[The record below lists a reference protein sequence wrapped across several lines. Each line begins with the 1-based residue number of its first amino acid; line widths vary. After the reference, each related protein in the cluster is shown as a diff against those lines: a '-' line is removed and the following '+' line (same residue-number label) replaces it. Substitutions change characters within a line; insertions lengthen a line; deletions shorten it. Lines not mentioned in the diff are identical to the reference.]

1 MLRATHVA
9 SVSRQDCRALFAK
22 LSDVEHQLEP
32 CGDGRRA
39 AVCLKWDSNTV
50 PKCPAAAGRGE
61 HQASR
66 GLGWWVVTWARGMGP
81 CGLAH
86 TRGVRAMRGVGQGAR
101 MGRLVHP
108 RVLTAWEAGSVWLG
122 PHATA
127 PLLTRAFSIP
137 SRARACLDCRGG
149 EAKHAGRVDGGGRG
163 GEGGRGEGAEATA
176 AERASGRR
184 RRGAVRR
191 SARVG
196 RRRGGGEGGG
206 ARGGYRWRRA
216 AAEKRAVT
224 EKAAADIEWNGGTA
238 CKEKGLSPLPPL

>member
-1 MLRATHVA
+1 MKSACFRRLTPLLLLARGAMLRATHVA

-32 CGDGRRA
+32 CDDGRRA
-39 AVCLKWDSNTV
+39 AVRLKRDSNTV
-50 PKCPAAAGRGE
+50 PKCPAGAGRGK

-66 GLGWWVVTWARGMGP
+66 GPWVVGGDVGRWGP

-86 TRGVRAMRGVGQGAR
+86 TRAMRGAHAGDAWRGGRVRVGPPAGA
-101 MGRLVHP
+101 H
-108 RVLTAWEAGSVWLG
+108 RVGGQALCGSGAWR
-122 PHATA
+122 A

-184 RRGAVRR
+184 R
-191 SARVG
+191 G
-196 RRRGGGEGGG
+196 R
-206 ARGGYRWRRA
+206 
-216 AAEKRAVT
+216 
-224 EKAAADIEWNGGTA
+224 
-238 CKEKGLSPLPPL
+238 

>member
-1 MLRATHVA
+1 MKSACFRRLTPLLLLARGAMLRATHVA

-32 CGDGRRA
+32 CDDGRRA
-39 AVCLKWDSNTV
+39 AVRLKRDSNTV
-50 PKCPAAAGRGE
+50 PGPECPAGAGRGE

-66 GLGWWVVTWARGMGP
+66 GPWVVGGDVGRWGRAGWRTRGR
-81 CGLAH
+81 CVAH
-86 TRGVRAMRGVGQGAR
+86 TRAMRGVGGRVRVGPPAGA
-101 MGRLVHP
+101 H
-108 RVLTAWEAGSVWLG
+108 RVGGQALCGSGAWR
-122 PHATA
+122 A

-184 RRGAVRR
+184 RGR

-196 RRRGGGEGGG
+196 RRRGG
-206 ARGGYRWRRA
+206 R
-216 AAEKRAVT
+216 
-224 EKAAADIEWNGGTA
+224 
-238 CKEKGLSPLPPL
+238 